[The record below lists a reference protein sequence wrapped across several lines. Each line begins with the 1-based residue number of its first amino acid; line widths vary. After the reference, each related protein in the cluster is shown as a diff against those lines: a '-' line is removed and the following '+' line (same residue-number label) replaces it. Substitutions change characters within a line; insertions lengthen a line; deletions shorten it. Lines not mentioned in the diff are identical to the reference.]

1 MSKNKGTGILIIDL
15 IIMILA
21 IPFFILYWLIK
32 GIIFLIKEKK
42 YSKNYKKF
50 NFNTNKNENL
60 IEENKEPTI
69 SFYNENKTE
78 NEIHKYESKNLA
90 TNNEMYFYNIIEN
103 HFGNKY
109 KIQTQVNLASIIEK
123 TNNDKF
129 RNELFR
135 NIDIGIFEKENL
147 KPLLLIEINDSTHNQ
162 TKRQYRDIK
171 VKEICNEANIKL
183 ITFYTKYSN
192 KKEYIINRIEEEL
205 N

>member
-135 NIDIGIFEKENL
+135 NIDIGIFEKETL
-147 KPLLLIEINDSTHNQ
+147 RPLLLIEINDKTHLEQ
-162 TKRQYRDIK
+162 KRIKRDEK
-171 VKEICNEANIKL
+171 VKEICKIANIKL
-183 ITFYTKYSN
+183 ITFPAYEN
-192 KKEYIINRIEEEL
+192 DEDYIIEKIEREL
-205 N
+205 SY